1 MNFLRNPEKVIP
13 ATEVRNNL
21 IAAYQNLVNTRA
33 YLKNVTFPY
42 CTEDDLKSL
51 QNLSAGSY
59 QDMMT
64 PERQKYA
71 LSIIQELLKRCYHL
85 NQWFDQV
92 IKSTLVVDY
101 QKVLQDL
108 TVRSRELRDER
119 IKLLQIK
126 IKDKTGKDVNVNLF
140 SELCSNFK

>member
-1 MNFLRNPEKVIP
+1 VIP

-21 IAAYQNLVNTRA
+21 IAAYQNLVNTKA

-42 CTEDDLKSL
+42 CTDDDLKSL

-101 QKVLQDL
+101 QQVLRDL
-108 TVRSRELRDER
+108 TLKSRQLRDER
-119 IKLLQIK
+119 ISLLQVRIK
-126 IKDKTGKDVNVNLF
+126 EKTGKDVNVHLF
-140 SELCSNFK
+140 SKSLQPVGG